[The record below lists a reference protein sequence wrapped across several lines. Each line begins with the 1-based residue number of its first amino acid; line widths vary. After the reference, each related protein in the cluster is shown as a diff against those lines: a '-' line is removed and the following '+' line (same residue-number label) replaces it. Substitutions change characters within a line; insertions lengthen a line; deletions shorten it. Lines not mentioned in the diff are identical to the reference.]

1 LNIKTHQNKTQPPYT
16 KKQLLTHIQA
26 CDKGPLSYKEMA
38 DVIGCSKYFAKKVA
52 KENESKKIIKRSPTF
67 FTEKLSGKNK
77 YERGENFNSKLHL
90 INNLTLIIRRCEI
103 DIPLDSNGIDKRK
116 VKTKTKIIRRFVPSD
131 HPDAVAFRKKL
142 KRKRQSLPLKETNKN
157 SKEFAK
163 ASPGRPSVK
172 LEVLRRHGFEK
183 FAKGAPSWWFRDLEK
198 LEKALRLVKS
208 KVKNGFGRHRKI
220 NFFKFVS
227 HLLKNE
233 AAGYRKWR
241 AMEFV
246 KDFSSPSIQRV
257 NKYFE
262 TEFKQRA
269 WEDFSALFK
278 QQKFKLNLDTAQKL
292 LRRGFQHAAKCAE
305 VSLKRLKLGGIKCS
319 TGFTLSLVNMRN
331 PMDILTK
338 NQVRTC

>member
-1 LNIKTHQNKTQPPYT
+1 
-16 KKQLLTHIQA
+16 
-26 CDKGPLSYKEMA
+26 MA
-38 DVIGCSKYFAKKVA
+38 EVVGCSKYFAKKVA
-52 KENESKKIIKRSPTF
+52 KENQATKVITI
-67 FTEKLSGKNK
+67 EKTCYKFGISGKNK
-77 YERGENFNSKLHL
+77 YSRGENFDPKKHL
-90 INNLTLIIRRCEI
+90 ISGVRVVVKKVRKNLIINVMSEKKTCHTSKTSQKSHHKKKEFTTK
-103 DIPLDSNGIDKRK
+103 SN
-116 VKTKTKIIRRFVPSD
+116 
-131 HPDAVAFRKKL
+131 L
-142 KRKRQSLPLKETNKN
+142 NKN

-208 KVKNGFGRHRKI
+208 KVKKGFGRHRKI

-233 AAGYRKWR
+233 ASGYRKWR

-319 TGFTLSLVNMRN
+319 TSFTLSLVNMRN

>member
-1 LNIKTHQNKTQPPYT
+1 
-16 KKQLLTHIQA
+16 
-26 CDKGPLSYKEMA
+26 MA
-38 DVIGCSKYFAKKVA
+38 DVVGCCKYFAKKVA
-52 KENESKKIIKRSPTF
+52 KENEAAKVIAI
-67 FTEKLSGKNK
+67 EKTRYMFGISGKNK
-77 YERGENFNSKLHL
+77 YSRGENFSPKKHL
-90 INNLTLIIRRCEI
+90 IPGVRVVVKKVGKQLIINVMSEKKTCHTSKTSQNSHHKKKEFTTK
-103 DIPLDSNGIDKRK
+103 SNI
-116 VKTKTKIIRRFVPSD
+116 
-131 HPDAVAFRKKL
+131 
-142 KRKRQSLPLKETNKN
+142 NKN

-208 KVKNGFGRHRKI
+208 KVKKGFGRHRKI

-227 HLLKNE
+227 HLLKNG

-305 VSLKRLKLGGIKCS
+305 VSIKRLKLGGIKCS

>member
-1 LNIKTHQNKTQPPYT
+1 
-16 KKQLLTHIQA
+16 
-26 CDKGPLSYKEMA
+26 MA
-38 DVIGCSKYFAKKVA
+38 DVVGCSKKFAKIVA
-52 KENESKKIIKRSPTF
+52 KENEVAKVIAI
-67 FTEKLSGKNK
+67 EKTRYKFGISGKNK
-77 YERGENFNSKLHL
+77 YSRGENFSPKKHL
-90 INNLTLIIRRCEI
+90 IPGVRVVIKKVGRHLIINVMSENKYFK
-103 DIPLDSNGIDKRK
+103 PSQTSQNSNPK
-116 VKTKTKIIRRFVPSD
+116 
-131 HPDAVAFRKKL
+131 KKL
-142 KRKRQSLPLKETNKN
+142 FPTKSNLNKN

-183 FAKGAPSWWFRDLEK
+183 FAKGAPSWWFRNLEK

-208 KVKNGFGRHRKI
+208 KVKKGFGRHRKI

-262 TEFKQRA
+262 NEFKQRA
-269 WEDFSALFK
+269 WEDFSALFN

-305 VSLKRLKLGGIKCS
+305 VSLKRLKLGGINCS

>member
-1 LNIKTHQNKTQPPYT
+1 
-16 KKQLLTHIQA
+16 
-26 CDKGPLSYKEMA
+26 MA
-38 DVIGCSKYFAKKVA
+38 EVVGCSKKFAKIVA
-52 KENESKKIIKRSPTF
+52 KENAAAKVIVIENTCYKFGI
-67 FTEKLSGKNK
+67 SGKNK
-77 YERGENFNSKLHL
+77 YSRGKNFSPKKHLIPGVRVVVKKVCKDLIINVMSEKKTCQNSKTRQKSSPKKRLFP
-90 INNLTLIIRRCEI
+90 TK
-103 DIPLDSNGIDKRK
+103 SN
-116 VKTKTKIIRRFVPSD
+116 
-131 HPDAVAFRKKL
+131 
-142 KRKRQSLPLKETNKN
+142 TNKN

-208 KVKNGFGRHRKI
+208 KVKKGFGRHRKI

-233 AAGYRKWR
+233 ASGYRKWR

-257 NKYFE
+257 NEYFE
-262 TEFKQRA
+262 NEFKQRA
-269 WEDFSALFK
+269 WEDFSALFN
-278 QQKFKLNLDTAQKL
+278 QQKFKLNIDTAQKL

-305 VSLKRLKLGGIKCS
+305 VSLKRLKLGGIKCT
-319 TGFTLSLVNMRN
+319 TGFTISLVKMRN

>member
-1 LNIKTHQNKTQPPYT
+1 LIPGVELVIEKKKGSNQGLIINVMSEKIPCRFTKTGKRVPMGKRSNGTT
-16 KKQLLTHIQA
+16 KKNY
-26 CDKGPLSYKEMA
+26 S
-38 DVIGCSKYFAKKVA
+38 S
-52 KENESKKIIKRSPTF
+52 NE
-67 FTEKLSGKNK
+67 
-77 YERGENFNSKLHL
+77 
-90 INNLTLIIRRCEI
+90 
-103 DIPLDSNGIDKRK
+103 
-116 VKTKTKIIRRFVPSD
+116 
-131 HPDAVAFRKKL
+131 
-142 KRKRQSLPLKETNKN
+142 
-157 SKEFAK
+157 EFAK

-208 KVKNGFGRHRKI
+208 KVKKGFGRHRKI

-233 AAGYRKWR
+233 ASGYRKWR

-262 TEFKQRA
+262 TAFKQRA
-269 WEDFSALFK
+269 WEDFSALFN

-305 VSLKRLKLGGIKCS
+305 VSLKRLKLGGIKYT

>member
-1 LNIKTHQNKTQPPYT
+1 VIH
-16 KKQLLTHIQA
+16 LLA
-26 CDKGPLSYKEMA
+26 CHEAQVSYREIA
-38 DVIGCSKYFAKKVA
+38 DAVGCSIKFAKMVA
-52 KENESKKIIKRSPTF
+52 KESESKKIIKKSPTF

-77 YERGENFNSKLHL
+77 YERGENFNPNLHL
-90 INNLTLIIRRCEI
+90 INDLTLIIRRCEI

-116 VKTKTKIIRRFVPSD
+116 VKTKTKIIRKFVPSD
-131 HPDAVAFRKKL
+131 HPDAIAFRKKL
-142 KRKRQSLPLKETNKN
+142 KGKRKGCSPLKGTNKN

-172 LEVLRRHGFEK
+172 LEVLKRHGFEK

-208 KVKNGFGRHRKI
+208 KVKKGFGRHRKI

-233 AAGYRKWR
+233 ASGYRKWR

-246 KDFSSPSIQRV
+246 KDFSSPSVQRV

-262 TEFKQRA
+262 NEFKQRA
-269 WEDFSALFK
+269 WEDFSELFN

-305 VSLKRLKLGGIKCS
+305 VSLKRLKLGGIKS
-319 TGFTLSLVNMRN
+319 TTSFTLSLVNMRN

>member
-1 LNIKTHQNKTQPPYT
+1 
-16 KKQLLTHIQA
+16 
-26 CDKGPLSYKEMA
+26 MA
-38 DVIGCSKYFAKKVA
+38 DVVGCSKYFAKKVA

-67 FTEKLSGKNK
+67 FTKKLSGKNK
-77 YERGENFNSKLHL
+77 YERGENFNPNSHL
-90 INNLTLIIRRCEI
+90 INDLTLIIRRCEI

-116 VKTKTKIIRRFVPSD
+116 VKTKTKIIRQFVPSD

-142 KRKRQSLPLKETNKN
+142 KRKRQSLPLKGTNKN

-183 FAKGAPSWWFRDLEK
+183 FAKKCPSWWFRDIAR
-198 LEKALRLVKS
+198 LEKALKLLQAKL
-208 KVKNGFGRHRKI
+208 KHGFRTK
-220 NFFKFVS
+220 NFFKFIS

-233 AAGYRKWR
+233 VSGFRKWVVV
-241 AMEFV
+241 EFL
-246 KDFSSPSIQRV
+246 KDFQEPSIQRV

-262 TEFKQRA
+262 NEFRTKA
-269 WEDFSALFK
+269 WEDFSALFN
-278 QQKFKLNLDTAQKL
+278 QQKFKLNFDTAQKL

-305 VSLKRLKLGGIKCS
+305 VSLKRLKLGGIECS
-319 TGFTLSLVNMRN
+319 TGFTLSLVKMQN

>member
-1 LNIKTHQNKTQPPYT
+1 
-16 KKQLLTHIQA
+16 
-26 CDKGPLSYKEMA
+26 MA
-38 DVIGCSKYFAKKVA
+38 EVVGCSKYFAKKVA
-52 KENESKKIIKRSPTF
+52 KENEAAKVITI
-67 FTEKLSGKNK
+67 EKTRYKFGISGKNK
-77 YERGENFNSKLHL
+77 YSRGENFSPKKHL
-90 INNLTLIIRRCEI
+90 IPGVRVVVKKVHKRLIINVMSEKRACRTSKTSQNSHHKKKEFTTK
-103 DIPLDSNGIDKRK
+103 SNI
-116 VKTKTKIIRRFVPSD
+116 
-131 HPDAVAFRKKL
+131 
-142 KRKRQSLPLKETNKN
+142 NKN

-208 KVKNGFGRHRKI
+208 KVKKGFGRHRKI

-233 AAGYRKWR
+233 ASGYRKWR

-246 KDFSSPSIQRV
+246 KDFSSPSVKRI
-257 NKYFE
+257 NE
-262 TEFKQRA
+262 WLDTEFKQRA
-269 WEDFSALFK
+269 WEDFSALFN
-278 QQKFKLNLDTAQKL
+278 QQKFKLNIDTAQKL
-292 LRRGFQHAAKCAE
+292 LRRGFQHAVKCAE
-305 VSLKRLKLGGIKCS
+305 VSLKRLKLGGIKCT